1 MLIVF
6 VIGYVLFYGFGLGP
20 IPFFIGSGEFIYLF
34 FIFIISNYN
43 SITFFLE
50 LTDVG
55 PRPIIMSAM
64 SVANWSGNFLVGLAF
79 PFVNLVLK
87 QYSFLPFIVFT
98 VFLIIFTW

>member
-1 MLIVF
+1 LIVF

-20 IPFFIGSGEFIYLF
+20 IPFFIGSGESKYLF
-34 FIFIISNYN
+34 FILKIKNYN
-43 SITFFLE
+43 PITFLE